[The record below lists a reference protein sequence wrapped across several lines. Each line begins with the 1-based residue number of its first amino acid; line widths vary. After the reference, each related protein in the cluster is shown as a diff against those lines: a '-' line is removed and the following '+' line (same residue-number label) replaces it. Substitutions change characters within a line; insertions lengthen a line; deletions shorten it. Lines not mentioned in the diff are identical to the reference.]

1 MLTYSRSFLD
11 LLLFQLASVLYY
23 FIHIIRLSRHPLSSK
38 TDLCWHKTF
47 SHLPAPLF
55 WRFSWP
61 DFGAGRLPHLHR
73 RGKAHSF
80 WLHFFPRN
88 FPRRVRRPLPTISGL
103 ELPQPPPSGPG
114 TGHGWWTGHAA
125 PRPQYTCNLHAPTPT
140 FKDSGAQYL
149 TSSGGV
155 LKASWLSNNSYREIK
170 QSLKLVSSLSRN

>member
-55 WRFSWP
+55 WRFSWS

-80 WLHFFPRN
+80 WPHFFPRN
-88 FPRRVRRPLPTISGL
+88 FPRRVWRPLPTSGL

-114 TGHGWWTGHAA
+114 TGHGWWTGHNCTS
-125 PRPQYTCNLHAPTPT
+125 PSVYLHAPTQT

-149 TSSGGV
+149 TTSGGV
-155 LKASWLSNNSYREIK
+155 LKASWLSN
-170 QSLKLVSSLSRN
+170 